1 MINPLPLPAA
11 DDPGLDPADMD
22 PSIDPAV
29 DFYAYA
35 NGGWKARNP
44 VPPQYARWAAF
55 EEIRRSNEDL
65 IRTLLESS
73 AAEPDASDKVEEL
86 AGAYYRAGMNTDRIE
101 SAGLEPLRRLLE
113 EIDHIDGPESLRTV
127 AARLAPTGVSL
138 PVSLSVAPDFDNSQ
152 QHLLYLGQGGL
163 GLPER
168 DYYFRDDEASTT
180 LRAQYEEHI
189 AAILELSQHADPGTA
204 ATQILEL
211 ETALAEAAHTATEL
225 RDLDLV
231 LNRRTAA
238 EIAELMPS
246 YDLPQLLA
254 GASIPPLEAANIGNP
269 AFLAAADRI
278 LAETASSTL
287 RAYARWAALRA
298 TASGLSANFEDESF
312 RFYGQILGGQQQQ
325 KDRWQRVQRAATVE
339 IGQVVSQLYVARAF
353 RPDSRKRAQALVDR
367 LLEAMGDSI
376 REATWMSEETAHA
389 ALVKLA
395 AFTTKIGYPDV
406 WIDYSGLQLSGED
419 PWITVRLAA
428 RAFEFRR
435 KVAQLDQPVDPNEWA
450 MAPHEVNAYFHPLRT
465 EIVFPAGI
473 LQPPFFDAAA
483 DDAVNY
489 GAIGAIIGHEI
500 THGFDDK
507 GSRFDD
513 RGQFSNWWRDDDRAE
528 FERRAQ
534 VLIDQFDA
542 YEVVDD
548 LSVNG
553 RLTLGENIAD
563 LGGISIAFRALQQAA
578 GGSSSGP
585 ALGGLTPEQRF
596 FLSYA
601 RAWRSNETDE
611 YLRLR
616 VRTDPHA
623 PPQFRCNGPLGNTPE
638 FAAAF
643 GIPEGSPMAR
653 SADERAKVW

>member
-1 MINPLPLPAA
+1 MTNPLPLPSA
-11 DDPGLDPADMD
+11 DDPALDPADMD
-22 PSIDPAV
+22 PSVDPAI

-44 VPPQYARWAAF
+44 VPPQYSRWAAF

-65 IRTLLESS
+65 IRTLLES
-73 AAEPDASDKVEEL
+73 AAAVPEGSGKAEEL

-101 SAGLEPLRRLLE
+101 TAGLEPLRRLLE
-113 EIDHIDGPESLRTV
+113 EIDHIDGPGSLRTV
-127 AARLAPTGVSL
+127 AARLAPMGVSL

-152 QHLLYLGQGGL
+152 RHLLYLGQGGL

-180 LRAQYEEHI
+180 LRSQYEEHI
-189 AAILELSQHADPGTA
+189 AAILELSQHADPVAA
-204 ATQILEL
+204 ATRILEL

-231 LNRRTAA
+231 LNRHTAT
-238 EIAELMPS
+238 EIATLMPS

-254 GASIPPLEAANIGNP
+254 GASIPRLEAVNVGNP
-269 AFLAAADRI
+269 DFLAVADRI
-278 LAETASSTL
+278 LAETPSSTL

-298 TASGLSANFEDESF
+298 TASGLPAVFEDESF

-325 KDRWQRVQRAATVE
+325 KDRWQRVQRAATAE

-353 RPDSRKRAQALVDR
+353 GPDSRERAQTLVDR
-367 LLEAMGDSI
+367 LLEAMGNSI

-389 ALVKLA
+389 ALAKLA

-406 WIDYSGLQLSGED
+406 WIDYSGLHLSGEHA
-419 PWITVRLAA
+419 WITLRLAA

-435 KVAQLDQPVDPNEWA
+435 KVAQLDEPVDPNEWA

-465 EIVFPAGI
+465 EIAFPAGI

-513 RGQFSNWWRDDDRAE
+513 RGQFANWWQDDDRAE

-534 VLIDQFDA
+534 VLVDQFDSYQVA
-542 YEVVDD
+542 DD

-563 LGGISIAFRALQQAA
+563 LGGVSIAYRALQHAIA
-578 GGSSSGP
+578 ESGSDASVGGM
-585 ALGGLTPEQRF
+585 TPEQRF

-601 RAWRSNETDE
+601 RAWRSNETEE

-616 VRTDPHA
+616 VQTDPHS
-623 PPQFRCNGPLGNTPE
+623 PPMYRCNGPLGNTPE

-643 GIPEGSPMAR
+643 GIAEGSPMAR
-653 SADERAKVW
+653 SAEERAKVW